1 MLLAV
6 GTPGARSDIRE
17 ALEALGFTE
26 IEDYRAVA

>member
-6 GTPGARSDIRE
+6 GTPGARSEIRE
-17 ALEALGFTE
+17 ALQALGFRE